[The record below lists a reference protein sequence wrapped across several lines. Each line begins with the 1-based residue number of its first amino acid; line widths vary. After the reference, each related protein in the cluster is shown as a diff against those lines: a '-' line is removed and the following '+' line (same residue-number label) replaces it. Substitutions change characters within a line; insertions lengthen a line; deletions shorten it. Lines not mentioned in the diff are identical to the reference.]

1 MQINSAIIISVLFI
15 FTIFSFI
22 LGYLLGKINSNQGV
36 FNSGKIYKNNQQTAN
51 QLSKIDIDE
60 KKFVVDI
67 NTNGLEKKYT
77 QLGETKQTQENI
89 SSAIDKLKNMK
100 G

>member
-1 MQINSAIIISVLFI
+1 MQINSALIISVLFI
-15 FTIFSFI
+15 LIIFSFV
-22 LGYLLGKINSNQGV
+22 LGYLVGRLNGSQGV
-36 FNSGKIYKNNQQTAN
+36 SYIGRVSKNSQQSIN

-77 QLGETKQTQENI
+77 ELGETKQTQENI